1 MAAQVVPNSLHTV
14 GSKVWLRDLEEG
26 WVRGE
31 VLGLGENDKLVVK
44 MEDGTQKSFDE
55 SEIPLQN
62 PGERGVEVR
71 WITCLRF
78 HW

>member
-1 MAAQVVPNSLHTV
+1 MVAQVVPNSLHTV

-31 VLGLGENDKLVVK
+31 VLCLGENDKLIVR
-44 MEDGTQKSFDE
+44 MEDGTEHSFDE

-71 WITCLRF
+71 CFTCPFR
-78 HW
+78 W